1 MSEVVESKKQ
11 VIKDLVEYAKKQGK
25 ITLNELNV
33 RLDQVDV
40 SVNDIEKIY
49 ERLEKMGI
57 EIVGDE
63 EFEDAV
69 EIEFPDEAEMNIVL
83 NAEGISIDDPVRMYL
98 KEIGKVPLLHMEDEL
113 KLAER
118 MAEGDQEAGC
128 RCQFAFGCQHC
139 QALCRTWDAV
149 FGFDSGR
156 KFGTH

>member
-11 VIKDLVEYAKKQGK
+11 VIKELVEYAKKHGK

-40 SVNDIEKIY
+40 SVTDIEKIY

-63 EFEDAV
+63 EFEDPV
-69 EIEFPDEAEMNIVL
+69 DIEFPNETEINNML

-98 KEIGKVPLLHMEDEL
+98 
-113 KLAER
+113 
-118 MAEGDQEAGC
+118 
-128 RCQFAFGCQHC
+128 
-139 QALCRTWDAV
+139 
-149 FGFDSGR
+149 
-156 KFGTH
+156 